1 MEIDL
6 RALGPGLDAIAC
18 QDEVQVTGVVESLSQ
33 VEALSPVNVD
43 VVAAREGKQFTV
55 DGNLDFTVVYRCSRC
70 LESFVRAPRVPFAEV
85 FTLDEG
91 AADEAV
97 HYAAGGIAD
106 LDPYVAEAVNLE
118 LEFFPVC
125 QPSCQGLCP
134 HCGINRNRAAC
145 NCSESRVDPRLAILS
160 DLLSDTD
167 SE

>member
-97 HYAAGGIAD
+97 HYAA
-106 LDPYVAEAVNLE
+106 
-118 LEFFPVC
+118 
-125 QPSCQGLCP
+125 
-134 HCGINRNRAAC
+134 
-145 NCSESRVDPRLAILS
+145 
-160 DLLSDTD
+160 
-167 SE
+167 